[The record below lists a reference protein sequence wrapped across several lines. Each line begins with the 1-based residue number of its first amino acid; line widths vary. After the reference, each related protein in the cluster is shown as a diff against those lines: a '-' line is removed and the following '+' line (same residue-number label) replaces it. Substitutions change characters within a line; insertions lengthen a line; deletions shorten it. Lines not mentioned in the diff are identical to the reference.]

1 MKAKFDKKEFSIKLK
16 RFLFGMK
23 FMDGF
28 IFKAVIYILLISF
41 SYIYLY
47 PILYMLV
54 NSFKTVDD
62 LINPGVRWIPTV
74 LEFENYA
81 KAFKVLG
88 FPGSIFTATW
98 YVLKVSAAATISSCI
113 IGYGF
118 ARFKFKGK
126 NILFA
131 LMLATF
137 ILPSIV
143 TMPATMLTFQK
154 IDTFLK
160 TINPNWDFMS
170 TEWTMLLPAMTGQGI
185 NAAIFILIFYQFY
198 RTIPTILM
206 ESAEV
211 DGASQFRIFRSI
223 ALPLALPSFLIVFLF
238 SFVWYWN
245 ETFIT
250 GLFVGGQITL
260 PLKLQAFVASYN
272 SIFPPGTPG
281 AELNEAI
288 KLAGNM
294 VTILPLLVLYF
305 AAQRY
310 FTESIDRT
318 GITGE

>member
-1 MKAKFDKKEFSIKLK
+1 LPAERSVKMKIKFDKKDFKIKLK

-28 IFKAVIYILLISF
+28 IFKAVVYILLISF

-47 PILYMLV
+47 PILYMFI

-74 LEFENYA
+74 LEFGNYLQ
-81 KAFKVLG
+81 AFKVLE
-88 FPGSIFTATW
+88 FPWSIFETSW

-126 NILFA
+126 MILFA
-131 LMLATF
+131 IMLATF
-137 ILPSIV
+137 ILPSQV
-143 TMPATMLTFQK
+143 TMVANMIIYQRLD
-154 IDTFLK
+154 I
-160 TINPNWDFMS
+160 MS

-211 DGASQFRIFRSI
+211 DGASQFRIFRFPDC
-223 ALPLALPSFLIVFLF
+223 LPLQFRVVLERNLHYRALCRRPSDVTLEAS
-238 SFVWYWN
+238 SFPRQ
-245 ETFIT
+245 
-250 GLFVGGQITL
+250 L
-260 PLKLQAFVASYN
+260 
-272 SIFPPGTPG
+272 
-281 AELNEAI
+281 
-288 KLAGNM
+288 
-294 VTILPLLVLYF
+294 
-305 AAQRY
+305 
-310 FTESIDRT
+310 
-318 GITGE
+318 

>member
-1 MKAKFDKKEFSIKLK
+1 MKKKFDKNDFKIRLK

-28 IFKAVIYILLISF
+28 VFKLVIYLLLVSF

-47 PILYMLV
+47 PILYMFI

-74 LEFENYA
+74 LELGNYV
-81 KAFKVLG
+81 KAFQVLD
-88 FPGSIFTATW
+88 FPWSIFETTW
-98 YVLKVSAAATISSCI
+98 YVLKVSGAATISSCI

-118 ARFKFKGK
+118 ARFKFAGK

-131 LMLATF
+131 IMLATF
-137 ILPSIV
+137 ILPSQV
-143 TMPATMLTFQK
+143 TMVANMIIYQRLD
-154 IDTFLK
+154 I
-160 TINPNWDFMS
+160 MS
-170 TEWTMLLPAMTGQGI
+170 TEWTMLLPAITGQGI

-250 GLFVGGQITL
+250 ALYVGGQVTL
-260 PLKLQAFVASYN
+260 PLKLQAFRASYELL
-272 SIFPPGTPG
+272 FPAGTPG

-288 KLAGNM
+288 MLAGNM